1 MQVRSFQHIS
11 QVKVACWSSFFSPEF
26 GLWWLRAKK
35 EHKDHISKMEE
46 GKKKKI
52 KKTKINKTTVFKHVD
67 REERTVREVWE
78 EAMYSS

>member
-1 MQVRSFQHIS
+1 
-11 QVKVACWSSFFSPEF
+11 
-26 GLWWLRAKK
+26 
-35 EHKDHISKMEE
+35 MEE

-52 KKTKINKTTVFKHVD
+52 KKKINKTTVFKHVD